1 MRKIYSGRSGGT
13 HSGSFEFIVNTAIAG
28 SSGVNSFR
36 LPFAVAANMS
46 FLAEW
51 GDGTSTY
58 IDNTNYTSTRLHNYG
73 AAANYTVKLSGNV
86 KGFSFGEMNASLD
99 DAAKLIEIVHWGD
112 YEGTEKSV
120 FRDCDNFTH
129 VSAKDTPL
137 FVNDD
142 TCFGMFFRC
151 VSLVA
156 INNLENWNTHIIGG
170 SGGFNQMFAFCDVFE
185 SGTHPTLTPPNLTK
199 WDTTNCDDFRF
210 MFWEATVFNGELFR
224 VTKVLNSGIGM
235 QGLENMFNRAR
246 AFNNNGSPSIQNW
259 DVSSAGSFVGTFL
272 DAEAFNQPLDNWDV
286 SNVTTM
292 NSMFLLGNV
301 GSNVFNQP
309 LSSWDTS
316 NVTDM
321 RKMFYR
327 NQAFD
332 QDISSWN
339 VNSWNTGGALGNKNI
354 TSSDGLN
361 LSTANYDALL
371 IAWDAYSFPSWT
383 GSGLDF
389 GTSTY
394 SLGTAAETARTSLIA
409 KLGSINDGGGV

>member
-1 MRKIYSGRSGGT
+1 MRKIYSGRSGGN
-13 HSGSFEFIVNTAIAG
+13 HSGSFEFIVDTAIAG

-36 LPFAVAANMS
+36 LPLSAASMS

-58 IDNTNYTSTRLHNYG
+58 IDNTNFSSARLHNYG
-73 AAANYTVKLSGNV
+73 AAANYTVKLSGTV
-86 KGFSFGEMNASLD
+86 KGFSFGEMSASLD

-112 YEGTEKSV
+112 YKGTEDKV
-120 FRDCDNFTH
+120 FKDCINFTH

-137 FVNDD
+137 FVNAN
-142 TCFGMFFRC
+142 TCFSMFSNC
-151 VSLVA
+151 SSLVA
-156 INNLENWNTHIIGG
+156 INNLENWNTHVIGG
-170 SGGFNQMFAFCDVFE
+170 SGGFYAMFSFCSVFE

-210 MFWEATVFNGELFR
+210 MFWEATVFNGEMFR
-224 VTKVLNSGIGM
+224 VTKVVNNPGNQ
-235 QGLENMFNRAR
+235 QGLENMFTRAR

-259 DVSSAGSFVGTFL
+259 DVSSAGSFDAMFL

-286 SNVTTM
+286 SSVTTM
-292 NSMFLLGNV
+292 AQMFLLGSV
-301 GSNVFNQP
+301 SSTAFNQP

-316 NVTDM
+316 NVTSM
-321 RKMFYR
+321 NAMFYR

-332 QDISSWN
+332 QDISNWN
-339 VNSWNTGGALGNKNI
+339 VNSWNIGGALGNKNI
-354 TSSDGLN
+354 TSGDGLN

-383 GSGLDF
+383 GSGLEF

-409 KLGSINDGGGV
+409 KLGPISDGGGV